1 MVSLPNP
8 TRQRCPFWATAFY
21 VAFLLS
27 CSLIGLAPA
36 GKAAPPPENSSGSSG
51 PAASQFAI
59 TDFDGDNR
67 PDLASVRLGQSSPQ
81 NARYWIDFQLTSG
94 VPQTIGVTA
103 PTGGLQLRARDVN
116 GDSYPDVIVTTYWTN
131 QPVAVLLNDGR
142 GNFTPSDPSTFPGA
156 FATSESSRI
165 SQPDS
170 IKDATAALFSR
181 YLPGEYE
188 EYQGPPFPRVVA
200 GRPVTNGFDFAALSS
215 SGCFFGRAPPS
226 LSLHR

>member
-1 MVSLPNP
+1 MISLPNA

-21 VAFLLS
+21 VASLLS
-27 CSLIGLAPA
+27 CSLIGFAPA

-51 PAASQFAI
+51 PVASQFAI

-67 PDLASVRLGQSSPQ
+67 PDLASVRLGQSSSQ

-94 VPQTIGVTA
+94 VPQTISVTA
-103 PTGGLQLRARDVN
+103 PRGGLQLRAGDVN
-116 GDSYPDVIVTTYWTN
+116 GDSYPDVIITTYWTN

-142 GNFTPSDPSTFPGA
+142 GNFTPSDPSAFPGA
-156 FATSESSRI
+156 FATSQSSRI
-165 SQPDS
+165 SGPNS
-170 IKDATAALFSR
+170 IKSAMAALLSR

-188 EYQGPPFPRVVA
+188 EYQGPPFPRIVA
-200 GRPVTNGFDFAALSS
+200 GRRATNVFHFAALSC
-215 SGCFFGRAPPS
+215 SGSFFGRAPPS